1 MKHIKRFNESS
12 YQYRFPDECDNFI
25 DAIHD
30 FVPFTEYLL
39 DIDKYRKSYIMD
51 NGLRDIYDMIQWIAT
66 YTALNSTMLSGRA
79 RFGATRSMVENL
91 RDWSQ
96 KVLSDRESSK
106 QKIDDFFRSKSE
118 ENHWFHTITDRIK
131 SDMMRRLIKNIK
143 EVSGSPRHT
152 KKEEIDEIIEYDIIE
167 DAPFNMEISYSSI
180 GYIGPDIYIGDASF
194 DTFHTQDGFS
204 MTARYYYEL
213 KCLESAMDEFG
224 YDGLRRT
231 ISQYQNRF
239 SDIGVQMDGYPTI
252 NPGTE
257 RQGGGKPPVAYV
269 RFFLLQVEE

>member
-12 YQYRFPDECDNFI
+12 YQYRFPDECENFI

-66 YTALNSTMLSGRA
+66 STALNSTMLSGRA

-91 RDWSQ
+91 RDWSK
-96 KVLSDRESSK
+96 KVLSDQESSK

-118 ENHWFHTITDRIK
+118 ENHWADRIK
-131 SDMMRRLIKNIK
+131 SDMMRRIVKNIK
-143 EVSGSPRHT
+143 EVSNSPRHT
-152 KKEEIDEIIEYDIIE
+152 KKEEIDEIVEYDIIE
-167 DAPFNMEISYSSI
+167 DAPFNMEISDSSI
-180 GYIGPDIYIGDASF
+180 GYIGPDIYVSDDASF
-194 DTFHTQDGFS
+194 DTFYTDGGFS
-204 MTARYYYEL
+204 MPARYYYEL
-213 KCLESAMDEFG
+213 KCFKSALDEFG
-224 YDGLRRT
+224 YDGLRRA
-231 ISQYQNRF
+231 ISRYQNSGKF
-239 SDIGVQMDGYPTI
+239 EDIGVEMDGSPTI
-252 NPGTE
+252 NPQMS
-257 RQGGGKPPVAYV
+257 RKPPVVYI